1 MKTERYLDWHLVV
14 GLIGIGLLLAGIAFI
29 GLHYLFLTSTLDT
42 LAWLLSGSLIALP
55 ILVGFAFWIGKTE
68 ARGALNAM
76 EWTLNTTVR
85 NLGPMEVAAT
95 RQWSIMQRE
104 VDRQTQQ
111 RLARDMMTGLSEAI
125 PQLTSGNGS
134 RQVRGEVVD
143 DGEVSM

>member
-14 GLIGIGLLLAGIAFI
+14 GLIGIGLLVTGIAFV

-55 ILVGFAFWIGKTE
+55 VLVGFAFWIGKTE

-125 PQLTSGNGS
+125 PQLASGNT
-134 RQVRGEVVD
+134 RQVQGEVVD
-143 DGEVSM
+143 RGEVSM